1 MDKSISVLIIDDHPI
16 IASAYESALESFVT
30 QNATYN
36 FKITS
41 IYSLD
46 EAQLLL
52 DNPSFIENLDLVF
65 LDMRLPASSDGKLV
79 SGEDLGKLIR
89 AKQPTV
95 KIIVS
100 TTFNDNYRLHNIL
113 QSLNPEG
120 FLVKNDINPKELLSA
135 IGNVLAG
142 SPYYSKTVLNLLR
155 KQIGSD
161 IYLDE
166 VDRKMLYEL
175 SIGAKLK
182 DLSNLLPLSIA
193 GIEKRRRNLKEMF
206 DISGAE
212 DRELVKIAREKGFL

>member
-1 MDKSISVLIIDDHPI
+1 MDKSVSVLIIDDHPI
-16 IASAYESALESFVT
+16 IANAYESALESFVNH
-30 QNATYN
+30 NATYN

-41 IYSLD
+41 VYSLD

-52 DNPSFIENLDLVF
+52 DNTSFIENLDLVF
-65 LDMRLPASSDGKLV
+65 LDMRLPVSTDGKLV

-89 AKQPTV
+89 AKKPDIR
-95 KIIVS
+95 IIVS

-135 IGNVLAG
+135 IENVLAG

-155 KQIGSD
+155 KQVGSD

-182 DLSNLLPLSIA
+182 DLSDLLPLSIA
-193 GIEKRRRNLKEMF
+193 GIEKRRRNLKKMF
-206 DISGAE
+206 GISGAE

>member
-1 MDKSISVLIIDDHPI
+1 MDKSFSVLIVDDHPI
-16 IASAYESALESFVT
+16 IASAYESALERFVT
-30 QNATYN
+30 QNTAYK
-36 FKITS
+36 FKIAS
-41 IYSLD
+41 IYNLD

-52 DNPSFIENLDLVF
+52 DNPDFIEKLDLLF

-79 SGEDLGKLIR
+79 SGEDLGKLFR
-89 AKQPTV
+89 EKKPAV

-135 IGNVLAG
+135 IENVLSG

-155 KQIGSD
+155 KQVGSD
-161 IYLDE
+161 IYLDDL
-166 VDRKMLYEL
+166 DRKMLYEL

-182 DLSNLLPLSIA
+182 DLSELLPLSTA
-193 GIEKRRRNLKEMF
+193 GVEKRRRNLKKMF
-206 DISGAE
+206 GISGGE

>member
-30 QNATYN
+30 KNATYN

-41 IYSLD
+41 IYNLD

-52 DNPSFIENLDLVF
+52 DNPNFVENIDLVF
-65 LDMRLPASSDGKLV
+65 LDMRLPASSDGSLV
-79 SGEDLGKLIR
+79 SGEDLGNQIK
-89 AKQPTV
+89 AKQPGAR
-95 KIIVS
+95 IIVS

-113 QSLNPEG
+113 QSINPEG
-120 FLVKNDINPKELLSA
+120 FLVKNDINHKELLSA
-135 IGNVLAG
+135 VENVLAG

-155 KQIGSD
+155 KQVGSD

-175 SIGAKLK
+175 SIGSKLK
-182 DLSNLLPLSIA
+182 DLTDLLPLSVA
-193 GIEKRRRNLKEMF
+193 GIEKRRRNLKKIF
-206 DISGAE
+206 GISGAE
-212 DRELVKIAREKGFL
+212 DRELVKVAKEKGFL

>member
-46 EAQLLL
+46 EAQFLL

-135 IGNVLAG
+135 IENVLAG

-155 KQIGSD
+155 KQVGSD

-182 DLSNLLPLSIA
+182 DLSDLLPLSTA
-193 GIEKRRRNLKEMF
+193 GIEKRRRNLKKMF
-206 DISGAE
+206 GISGAE
-212 DRELVKIAREKGFL
+212 DRDLVKVAREKGFL

>member
-41 IYSLD
+41 VYNLD

-52 DNPSFIENLDLVF
+52 DNPNFVENIDLVF
-65 LDMRLPASSDGKLV
+65 LDMRLPASSDGSLV
-79 SGEDLGKLIR
+79 SGEDLGNQIKT
-89 AKQPTV
+89 KQPGAR
-95 KIIVS
+95 IIVS

-113 QSLNPEG
+113 QSINPEG
-120 FLVKNDINPKELLSA
+120 CLVKNEINHKELLSA
-135 IGNVLAG
+135 VENVLAG

-155 KQIGSD
+155 KQVGSD

-175 SIGAKLK
+175 SIGSKLK
-182 DLSNLLPLSIA
+182 DLTDLLPLSVA
-193 GIEKRRRNLKEMF
+193 GIEKRRRNLKKIF
-206 DISGAE
+206 DFNFPGE
-212 DRELVKIAREKGFL
+212 PY

>member
-1 MDKSISVLIIDDHPI
+1 MDKSVSVLIIDDHPI

-30 QNATYN
+30 QNAAFN

-41 IYSLD
+41 IYNLD
-46 EAQLLL
+46 EAQLLIE
-52 DNPSFIENLDLVF
+52 NPGFIENLDLVF

-79 SGEDLGKLIR
+79 SGEDLGKLL
-89 AKQPTV
+89 KLKKPTI

-135 IGNVLAG
+135 IENVLAG

-155 KQIGSD
+155 KQVGSD

-166 VDRKMLYEL
+166 LDRKMLYEL

-182 DLSNLLPLSIA
+182 DLSDLIPLSVA
-193 GIEKRRRNLKEMF
+193 GIEKRRRNLKKMF
-206 DISGAE
+206 GISGAE
-212 DRELVKIAREKGFL
+212 DRDLVKVAREKGFL

>member
-41 IYSLD
+41 IYNLD

-52 DNPSFIENLDLVF
+52 DNPNFVENIDLVF
-65 LDMRLPASSDGKLV
+65 LDMRLPASSDGSLV
-79 SGEDLGKLIR
+79 SGEDLGNQIKT
-89 AKQPTV
+89 KQPGAR
-95 KIIVS
+95 IIVS

-113 QSLNPEG
+113 QSINPEG
-120 FLVKNDINPKELLSA
+120 FLVKNDINHKELLSA
-135 IGNVLAG
+135 VENVLAG

-155 KQIGSD
+155 KQVGSD
-161 IYLDE
+161 IFLDE

-175 SIGAKLK
+175 SIGSKLK
-182 DLSNLLPLSIA
+182 DLTDLLPLSVA
-193 GIEKRRRNLKEMF
+193 GIEKRRRNLKKIF
-206 DISGAE
+206 GISGAE
-212 DRELVKIAREKGFL
+212 DRELVKVAKEKGFL

>member
-16 IASAYESALESFVT
+16 ITSAYESALESFVT
-30 QNATYN
+30 QNTDYN

-46 EAQLLL
+46 EAQFLL
-52 DNPSFIENLDLVF
+52 DNSSFIESLDLVF
-65 LDMRLPASSDGKLV
+65 LDMRLPASSDGKLF

-89 AKQPTV
+89 EKKPTV

-135 IGNVLAG
+135 IENILTG

-155 KQIGSD
+155 YQVGSD
-161 IYLDE
+161 IYLDD

-182 DLSNLLPLSIA
+182 DLSDLLPLSIA
-193 GIEKRRRNLKEMF
+193 GIEKRRRNLKKIF
-206 DISGAE
+206 GISGAE

>member
-41 IYSLD
+41 IYNLD

-52 DNPSFIENLDLVF
+52 GNPNFIENIDLVF
-65 LDMRLPASSDGKLV
+65 LDMRLPASSDGSLV
-79 SGEDLGKLIR
+79 SGEDLGNQIKT
-89 AKQPTV
+89 KQPGAR
-95 KIIVS
+95 IIVS

-113 QSLNPEG
+113 QSINPEG
-120 FLVKNDINPKELLSA
+120 FLVKNDINHKELLSA
-135 IGNVLAG
+135 VENVLAG

-155 KQIGSD
+155 KQVGSD

-175 SIGAKLK
+175 SIGSKLK
-182 DLSNLLPLSIA
+182 DLTDLLPLSVA
-193 GIEKRRRNLKEMF
+193 GIEKRRRNLKKIF
-206 DISGAE
+206 GISGAE
-212 DRELVKIAREKGFL
+212 DRELVKVAKEKGFL

>member
-46 EAQLLL
+46 EALLLL

-135 IGNVLAG
+135 IENVLAG

-155 KQIGSD
+155 KQVGSD

-182 DLSNLLPLSIA
+182 DLSDLFPLSTA
-193 GIEKRRRNLKEMF
+193 GIEKRRRNLKKMF
-206 DISGAE
+206 GISGAE

>member
-1 MDKSISVLIIDDHPI
+1 MDKSVSVLIIDDHPI

-30 QNATYN
+30 QNATYK

-41 IYSLD
+41 IYNLD
-46 EAQLLL
+46 EAQLLIE
-52 DNPSFIENLDLVF
+52 NPGFIESLDLVF

-79 SGEDLGKLIR
+79 SGEDLGKLI
-89 AKQPTV
+89 KSKKPTV

-113 QSLNPEG
+113 NSLNPEG

-135 IGNVLAG
+135 IENVLAG

-155 KQIGSD
+155 KQVGSD

-182 DLSNLLPLSIA
+182 DLSDLLPLSVA
-193 GIEKRRRNLKEMF
+193 GIEKRRRNLKKMF
-206 DISGAE
+206 GISGAE
-212 DRELVKIAREKGFL
+212 DRDLVKVAREKGFL

>member
-1 MDKSISVLIIDDHPI
+1 MDKSVSVLIIDDHPI
-16 IASAYESALESFVT
+16 IANAYESALESFVN
-30 QNATYN
+30 QNASYN

-41 IYSLD
+41 VYSLD

-52 DNPSFIENLDLVF
+52 DNSNFIEDLDLVF
-65 LDMRLPASSDGKLV
+65 LDMRLPASTDGKLV
-79 SGEDLGKLIR
+79 SGEDFGKVLRLKTPNIR
-89 AKQPTV
+89 
-95 KIIVS
+95 IIVS

-135 IGNVLAG
+135 IENVLAG

-155 KQIGSD
+155 KQVGSD

-182 DLSNLLPLSIA
+182 DLTDLLPLSIA
-193 GIEKRRRNLKEMF
+193 GIEKRRRNLKKMF
-206 DISGAE
+206 GISGAE

>member
-1 MDKSISVLIIDDHPI
+1 MNKSISVLIIDDHPI
-16 IASAYESALESFVT
+16 IASAYESALESFVD
-30 QNATYN
+30 QNANYN

-41 IYSLD
+41 IYNLD
-46 EAQLLL
+46 EAQLLIE
-52 DNPSFIENLDLVF
+52 NPSFLESLDLVF

-79 SGEDLGKLIR
+79 SGEDLGKLI
-89 AKQPTV
+89 KLKNSLI

-135 IGNVLAG
+135 IENVLEG

-155 KQIGSD
+155 KQVGSD
-161 IYLDE
+161 LYLDE
-166 VDRKMLYEL
+166 LDRKMLYEL

-182 DLSNLLPLSIA
+182 DLSDLLPLSTA
-193 GIEKRRRNLKEMF
+193 GIEKRRRNLKKMF
-206 DISGAE
+206 GISGAE
-212 DRELVKIAREKGFL
+212 DRDLVKIAKEKGFL

>member
-41 IYSLD
+41 IYNLD

-52 DNPSFIENLDLVF
+52 DNPNFVENIDLVF
-65 LDMRLPASSDGKLV
+65 LDMRLPASSDGSLV
-79 SGEDLGKLIR
+79 SGEDLGNQIK
-89 AKQPTV
+89 AKQPGAR
-95 KIIVS
+95 IIVS

-113 QSLNPEG
+113 QSINPEG
-120 FLVKNDINPKELLSA
+120 FLVKNDINHKELLSA
-135 IGNVLAG
+135 VENVLAG

-155 KQIGSD
+155 KQVGSD

-175 SIGAKLK
+175 SIGSKLK
-182 DLSNLLPLSIA
+182 DLTDLLPLSVA
-193 GIEKRRRNLKEMF
+193 GIEKRRRNLKKIF
-206 DISGAE
+206 GISGAE
-212 DRELVKIAREKGFL
+212 DRELVKVAKEKGFL